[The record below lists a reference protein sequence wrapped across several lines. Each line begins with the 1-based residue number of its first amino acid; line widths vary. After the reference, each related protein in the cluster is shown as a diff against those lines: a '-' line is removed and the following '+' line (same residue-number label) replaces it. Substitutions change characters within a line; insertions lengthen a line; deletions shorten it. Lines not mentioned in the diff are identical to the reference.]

1 MTRLCRGLLR
11 YRRMTVVCGSDGIVQ
26 GRSGEMDRPFR
37 EPAHLEVFDRN
48 PRATGAGFL
57 GVYAHGPVLIV
68 RLEESI
74 GPVTHVLVSSPSS
87 LLHSAH
93 ALLIESEA
101 V

>member
-1 MTRLCRGLLR
+1 MT
-11 YRRMTVVCGSDGIVQ
+11 TVCGFDGIVP
-26 GRSGEMDRPFR
+26 GRSDEMDRPSR
-37 EPAHLEVFDRN
+37 EYANPEFFDRN
-48 PRATGAGFL
+48 PRAKGAGFL

-74 GPVTHVLVSSPSS
+74 GPLMHVPVSSPSKS
-87 LLHSAH
+87 LAIRLSAH